1 MDKEIKVNLSGDKCI
16 IMRNSR
22 WDIKY
27 DLIIQLDTEIRNM
40 QMAGECLYEIQRMK
54 QEFKWAQKL

>member
-1 MDKEIKVNLSGDKCI
+1 MHYHEKFKMGYE
-16 IMRNSR
+16 
-22 WDIKY
+22 Y